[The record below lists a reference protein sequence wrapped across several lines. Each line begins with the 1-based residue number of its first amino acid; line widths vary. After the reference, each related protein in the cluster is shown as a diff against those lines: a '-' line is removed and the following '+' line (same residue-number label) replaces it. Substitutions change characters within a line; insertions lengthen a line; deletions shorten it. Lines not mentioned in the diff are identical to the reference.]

1 MDISRRGFF
10 ADTTELAAMCLT
22 GALVKNQNGEI

>member
-10 ADTTELAAMCLT
+10 ADITELAAMCIT
-22 GALVKNQNGEI
+22 GEKMKNQNGEI